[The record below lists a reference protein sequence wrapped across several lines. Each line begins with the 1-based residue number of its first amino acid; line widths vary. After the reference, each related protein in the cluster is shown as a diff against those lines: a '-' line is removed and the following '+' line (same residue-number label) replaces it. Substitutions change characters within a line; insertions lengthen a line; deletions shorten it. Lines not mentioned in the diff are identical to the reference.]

1 MAPRRHTATYGDL
14 SDSDE
19 EDRLA
24 GVETDVLLGIPDGKV
39 DVENDIIDA
48 AVSRIG
54 GHPVRAFP
62 SRVILCAEYIDH
74 PPWFDFAKKGT
85 TSIQSTSVSSFIL
98 QILFQTDGTPYPNMV
113 SF

>member
-1 MAPRRHTATYGDL
+1 MAPPRHTYEDL
-14 SDSDE
+14 SDSDD

-24 GVETDVLLGIPDGKV
+24 GVETDVLIGIPDGKV

-54 GHPVRAFP
+54 GLPVRASL

-74 PPWFDFAKKGT
+74 LPWFDFAKKGT
-85 TSIQSTSVSSFIL
+85 TPIQRTSVFNFIL
-98 QILFQTDGTPYPNMV
+98 QILFSTNGTPHPNMV
-113 SF
+113 PF